1 MIAWICS
8 FDPEFA
14 RQALCPA
21 ISIQWPLFCT
31 KLAGA
36 GFAELLNHAKFSSE
50 IRHSRHFIHGLM
62 CIEQGLPYT
71 GPLTQWQ
78 ETTFAQHELF
88 GKARDAY
95 SIKVTACHWFT
106 SPLQV
111 HTHTAR
117 NGVVEV
123 QVRASCMAFYPSA
136 SEKLLSHGLEV
147 EPQTKQ
153 ECSKPMCF
161 TAHSFAQQFGL
172 DPYKIQAVQLAAPLI
187 PFLRQKRLT
196 ELVWHCSWPAVIEGF
211 PPFWFHLQSTAAAA
225 QAPDNISPS
234 SWEIWHNMLQTLR
247 KLSCNIAPADKQ
259 LQHEASLM
267 ATQIEKVLNSTHAF
281 FQNTHTM

>member
-1 MIAWICS
+1 MWHLGPVLQLFAHTIAWICS
-8 FDPEFA
+8 FRPEFA

-21 ISIQWPLFCT
+21 ISVQWPLFCT

-36 GFAELLNHAKFSSE
+36 GFAELLDHAKFSSE

-111 HTHTAR
+111 HTHTLRAMELWR
-117 NGVVEV
+117 CKCV
-123 QVRASCMAFYPSA
+123 QVAW
-136 SEKLLSHGLEV
+136 H
-147 EPQTKQ
+147 
-153 ECSKPMCF
+153 F
-161 TAHSFAQQFGL
+161 THQ
-172 DPYKIQAVQLAAPLI
+172 PRRNYCHM
-187 PFLRQKRLT
+187 
-196 ELVWHCSWPAVIEGF
+196 VW
-211 PPFWFHLQSTAAAA
+211 
-225 QAPDNISPS
+225 
-234 SWEIWHNMLQTLR
+234 R
-247 KLSCNIAPADKQ
+247 
-259 LQHEASLM
+259 
-267 ATQIEKVLNSTHAF
+267 
-281 FQNTHTM
+281 